1 MKNIKNYKASI
12 LIANYNNEKYLDQ
25 CIQSV
30 LKQTYKNI
38 EIIIHDDDSNDNSL
52 KKIETY
58 RKIKLIK
65 NKKKTKYG
73 SINQF
78 NAYSRAFKKST
89 GDIIF
94 FLDSDDYFSRFKV
107 KKVIDFYKKNPKVNS
122 LYDLPIYQYDKFLRK
137 KKKKVKL
144 M

>member
-65 NKKKTKYG
+65 NKKK
-73 SINQF
+73 N
-78 NAYSRAFKKST
+78 
-89 GDIIF
+89 
-94 FLDSDDYFSRFKV
+94 
-107 KKVIDFYKKNPKVNS
+107 
-122 LYDLPIYQYDKFLRK
+122 
-137 KKKKVKL
+137 
-144 M
+144 